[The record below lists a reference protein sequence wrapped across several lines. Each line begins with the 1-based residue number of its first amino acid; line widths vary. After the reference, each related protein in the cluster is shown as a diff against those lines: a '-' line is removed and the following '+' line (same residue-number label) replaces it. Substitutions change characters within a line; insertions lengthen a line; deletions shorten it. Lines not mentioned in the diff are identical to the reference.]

1 MTYAVIMAGGRGER
15 FWPKSRQKYPKQFL
29 PLISNKTMLQ
39 ITVGRVKKFIAPDK
53 IFIITADNYQE
64 IVYQQIP
71 DVPRE
76 NIILEPVSYTHLD
89 VYKRQQPFPEVVA
102 PGDHLIPLN
111 HHSTYRHLQ
120 FGSGLVGLL
129 SLIHI

>member
-1 MTYAVIMAGGRGER
+1 MKPMTYAVIMAGGRGER
-15 FWPKSRQKYPKQFL
+15 VWPTSRQKYPKQFL

-76 NIILEPVSYTHLD
+76 NIILEPCGRDTAAAIGLAAVII
-89 VYKRQQPFPEVVA
+89 QQRDP
-102 PGDHLIPLN
+102 
-111 HHSTYRHLQ
+111 
-120 FGSGLVGLL
+120 SGVM
-129 SLIHI
+129 